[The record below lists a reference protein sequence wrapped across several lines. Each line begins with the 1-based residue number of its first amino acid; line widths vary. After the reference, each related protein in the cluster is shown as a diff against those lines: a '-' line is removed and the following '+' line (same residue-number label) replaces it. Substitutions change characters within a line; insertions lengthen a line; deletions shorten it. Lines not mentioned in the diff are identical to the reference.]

1 MPSSLVALQILL
13 ILLPGFVSAYLVQI
27 LSTRRPQSDLERV
40 IEALLFSFVIYVC
53 YVWINQGQLPFHL
66 GTDPHSNGET
76 ILWDRVPIAELAGLA
91 FGLSLLFVAY
101 LRFDGNKIF
110 RLFDTENE
118 KALKYLKWMQL
129 TNRTTRNHIWN
140 DIFESEAENDQLL
153 QVELADGRSVLG
165 YLFYYSDLAD
175 DNALYLTEAE
185 WVSSNG
191 EQEPILGPG
200 ILLTK
205 NSGIKTISL
214 LYPPETIVE
223 YAEEEPAKEIISGDL
238 A

>member
-1 MPSSLVALQILL
+1 MV
-13 ILLPGFVSAYLVQI
+13 G
-27 LSTRRPQSDLERV
+27 D
-40 IEALLFSFVIYVC
+40 
-53 YVWINQGQLPFHL
+53 
-66 GTDPHSNGET
+66 
-76 ILWDRVPIAELAGLA
+76 
-91 FGLSLLFVAY
+91 
-101 LRFDGNKIF
+101 
-110 RLFDTENE
+110 
-118 KALKYLKWMQL
+118 
-129 TNRTTRNHIWN
+129 RTTRNHIWN

-153 QVELADGRSVLG
+153 QVELSDGRSVLG

-223 YAEEEPAKEIISGDL
+223 YAEEEPAKEILSGDL